1 MSKTPS
7 INHRFLED
15 TETKQ
20 SAIYALQDVK
30 KRNAAGR
37 GNFTVDELNKADEL
51 LALAR
56 AAFIRSRCFLNTREK
71 FITLKIENVKS
82 SDKLSTAYDVFEQAI
97 AQLNPDNDH
106 KNGHYLFHI
115 FPRK

>member
-1 MSKTPS
+1 MSKVPS
-7 INHRFLED
+7 INHRFLDD

-20 SAIYALQDVK
+20 SAVYALADIK
-30 KRNAAGR
+30 KRCTAGR
-37 GNFTVDELNKADEL
+37 NNFTADELAKGEEL

-82 SDKLSTAYDVFEQAI
+82 SDKLSAAYDVFEKAI